1 VLSDIRL
8 ILCNSEAENESHH
21 IYLNGQKWNI
31 EYSNI
36 LAVIDTTTAII
47 LIILLIVGAFVLNRI
62 FHRKRQMSGQRQGQ
76 SVNNNDDD
84 INNNFEVDMDKSGR
98 RSIIPGFLT
107 TQNKLKIVA
116 ALGTFIFII
125 IILAE
130 SVVIVQAGHRGV
142 VLYLGAVENRV
153 LGEGMHFIVP
163 FAEQVI
169 QLEVRTLK
177 YQAEASAASN
187 DLQEVQTV
195 IALNYH
201 IDPNDANAIFQQLGA
216 DYSDRII
223 APTIQESVKA
233 SVAKFNAEEL
243 ITKRETAKG
252 VIADAIRNTLSHRN
266 IVVETVFIT
275 DFKFSQAFADQIE
288 QKVVAF
294 QKYLTEQN
302 NLRAIQVIA
311 NQTVVQAEAQARANI
326 AKANGE
332 SQAIRII
339 NEQLRQNPQYLQWQG
354 INRWNGQLPYSLGAG
369 GGVPF
374 FQLPGPLQQQQQHN
388 QTG

>member
-1 VLSDIRL
+1 MS
-8 ILCNSEAENESHH
+8 
-21 IYLNGQKWNI
+21 LNGQKWDI
-31 EYSNI
+31 VRSYR
-36 LAVIDTTTAII
+36 LAIVDATTAIMI
-47 LIILLIVGAFVLNRI
+47 IIILLIGAIVTNRI
-62 FHRKRQMSGQRQGQ
+62 LHHRRRPQVVTQTAQETVHDRQVG
-76 SVNNNDDD
+76 NNENLG
-84 INNNFEVDMDKSGR
+84 VDMSRSTGG
-98 RSIIPGFLT
+98 SIISGIPRI
-107 TQNKLKIVA
+107 QNKLKIIA
-116 ALGTFIFII
+116 ALATFIFII

-142 VLYLGAVENRV
+142 VLYLGAVEDRV
-153 LGEGMHFIVP
+153 LGEGMHFIIP

-177 YQAEASAASN
+177 FQADASAASN

-201 IDPNDANAIFQQLGA
+201 IDPNDANVIFQQLGP

-252 VIADAIRNTLSHRN
+252 VIAEAIRNTLSHRN

-288 QKVVAF
+288 SKVVAF

-311 NQTVVQAEAQARANI
+311 NQTVVQAEAQAKANV

-332 SQAIRII
+332 SQAIKVI
-339 NEQLRQNPQYLQWQG
+339 NQQLRQNPQYLQWQS
-354 INRWNGQLPYSLGAG
+354 INRWNGQMPYSLGSG
-369 GGVPF
+369 GGLPF
-374 FQLPGPLQQQQQHN
+374 FQLPGPVQQQQSEHQQQN
-388 QTG
+388 QTTP

>member
-1 VLSDIRL
+1 MS
-8 ILCNSEAENESHH
+8 
-21 IYLNGQKWNI
+21 
-31 EYSNI
+31 
-36 LAVIDTTTAII
+36 TAII
-47 LIILLIVGAFVLNRI
+47 LIIILIVGAVIANRI
-62 FHRKRQMSGQRQGQ
+62 FQRRRRQQHMIQEPRENTYHDDNTTNQR
-76 SVNNNDDD
+76 VNIDTT
-84 INNNFEVDMDKSGR
+84 EARSSS
-98 RSIIPGFLT
+98 SIISGLPVI
-107 TQNKLKIVA
+107 QNKLKIIA
-116 ALGTFIFII
+116 ALATFIFII

-153 LGEGMHFIVP
+153 LGEGMHFIIP

-187 DLQEVQTV
+187 DLQEVQSV

-252 VIADAIRNTLSHRN
+252 VIADTIRNTLSHRD

-294 QKYLTEQN
+294 QKFLTEQN

-311 NQTVVQAEAQARANI
+311 NQTVVQAQAQARANI

-339 NEQLRQNPQYLQWQG
+339 NEQLRQNPQYLQWQA
-354 INRWNGQLPYSLGAG
+354 INRWNGQMPYSLGGSG
-369 GGVPF
+369 GVGAVPF
-374 FQLPGPLQQQQQHN
+374 FQLPGPSQQQQGQN
-388 QTG
+388 QTRL

>member
-1 VLSDIRL
+1 
-8 ILCNSEAENESHH
+8 
-21 IYLNGQKWNI
+21 
-31 EYSNI
+31 
-36 LAVIDTTTAII
+36 
-47 LIILLIVGAFVLNRI
+47 
-62 FHRKRQMSGQRQGQ
+62 
-76 SVNNNDDD
+76 
-84 INNNFEVDMDKSGR
+84 
-98 RSIIPGFLT
+98 
-107 TQNKLKIVA
+107 
-116 ALGTFIFII
+116 
-125 IILAE
+125 
-130 SVVIVQAGHRGV
+130 
-142 VLYLGAVENRV
+142 
-153 LGEGMHFIVP
+153 MHFIIP

-201 IDPNDANAIFQQLGA
+201 IDPSDANAIFQQLGA

-252 VIADAIRNTLSHRN
+252 VIADAIRNTLSDRD

-294 QKYLTEQN
+294 QKFLTEQN

-354 INRWNGQLPYSLGAG
+354 INRWNGQLPYSLGQG
-369 GGVPF
+369 GVVPF
-374 FQLPGPLQQQQQHN
+374 FQLPGPIQQRGQNH
-388 QTG
+388 TGQ